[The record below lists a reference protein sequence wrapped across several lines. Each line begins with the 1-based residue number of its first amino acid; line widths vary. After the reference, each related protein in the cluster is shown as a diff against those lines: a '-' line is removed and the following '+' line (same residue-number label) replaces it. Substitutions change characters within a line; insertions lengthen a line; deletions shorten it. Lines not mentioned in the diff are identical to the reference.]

1 MKSTMALIIA
11 FGLASSATAHPYN
24 RQSAKGVHHQM
35 AVAQA
40 STPPSYG
47 YANYLEQRQ
56 SGEGIIPIKNQ
67 HLRGILFVFAGLAGP
82 LALLFV
88 AP

>member
-1 MKSTMALIIA
+1 MKSAMALIIA

-24 RQSAKGVHHQM
+24 RHSVKGLHHQM
-35 AVAQA
+35 AVVQA

-47 YANYLEQRQ
+47 YADYLEQRQ
-56 SGEGIIPIKNQ
+56 SGEGIIPIDNQ
-67 HLRGILFVFAGLAGP
+67 HLRGILFVIAGLAGP
-82 LALLFV
+82 LALLFA

>member
-1 MKSTMALIIA
+1 MKSAMALIIA

-24 RQSAKGVHHQM
+24 RHSAKGVHHQM
-35 AVAQA
+35 EGAQA

-47 YANYLEQRQ
+47 YADYLEQRHA
-56 SGEGIIPIKNQ
+56 GEGIIPIEDP
-67 HLRGILFVFAGLAGP
+67 HLRGILFVIAGLAGP
-82 LALLFV
+82 LALLFA